1 MVSSSNSNKKQ
12 LEFTEGW
19 RLLKKLDGNRAIYEK
34 CSYDKDNNLVR
45 SNFRRIYDGQ
55 NLEAEYTVNE
65 KEQRNGE
72 YIQHT
77 KKGKIVCYYEADI
90 LHGSYMEYIDG
101 VLRVSG
107 PYEHG
112 RRMGSWVFFDK
123 NSNPIRQ
130 IIYGIEGIISD
141 TNDEIAQQT
150 EEKKSRPIGFYYD
163 DKNPEKAPKK
173 SKEVITLPSIS
184 TEETNLGVFTLPFRQ
199 CPARRPVIRGRHKGK
214 KKQTDKSNVHS

>member
-1 MVSSSNSNKKQ
+1 MVSASDFQKEQ
-12 LEFTEGW
+12 LSFEEGW
-19 RLLKKLDGNRAIYEK
+19 RLLKKLDGNRGIYER
-34 CSYDKDNNLVR
+34 CFYDAEHHLVR

-55 NLEAEYTVNE
+55 DLEAEYTVNA
-65 KEQRNGE
+65 KEQRNGG
-72 YIQHT
+72 YIQYT

-150 EEKKSRPIGFYYD
+150 EEKKSRPIGFGPYD
-163 DKNPEKAPKK
+163 DKDTKAAPEK

-184 TEETNLGVFTLPFRQ
+184 TEEPDPGVKDDPETRV
-199 CPARRPVIRGRHKGK
+199 RPVIRGRHKGK

>member
-1 MVSSSNSNKKQ
+1 MVSPSNSNKKQ

-34 CSYDKDNNLVR
+34 CSYDKDHNLVR

-150 EEKKSRPIGFYYD
+150 EEKKSRPIGFGPYD
-163 DKNPEKAPKK
+163 EKSAPKK

-184 TEETNLGVFTLPFRQ
+184 TEEPDPGVKDDPETRV
-199 CPARRPVIRGRHKGK
+199 RPVIRGRHKGK